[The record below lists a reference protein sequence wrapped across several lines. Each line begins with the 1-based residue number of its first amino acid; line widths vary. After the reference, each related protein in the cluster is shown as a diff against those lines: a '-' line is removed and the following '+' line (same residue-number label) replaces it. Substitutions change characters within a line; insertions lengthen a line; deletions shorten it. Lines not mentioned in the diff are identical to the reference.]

1 MPGDS
6 SDSEESGPEPTEHS
20 AQPGDRTPQDS
31 APGDATVAAAM
42 SGAAAGSAEAT
53 GVSDTPAD
61 GGPEEGG
68 GPVEDGE
75 GGQSLGTSAT
85 RGFLWANVGLLSRFG
100 VALVLASVLARQL
113 STDEYSAMVAMTVV
127 MLYADTAL
135 DLGMGASLVYEQERG
150 QSRRVDVAFT
160 ANVAFSAV
168 LGVVMFFAAPLIAA
182 LFNLEQYVNVFR
194 FLGPLIVISGLNT
207 VPWALFMR
215 EMAFRTRSFT
225 EVARDGTRLVV
236 TVVLVFGGMGIW
248 GVVWGFVAAKV
259 VWAVGTWLF
268 TRFRAHLRWDREV
281 VGELYSYAWKMAG
294 NRFLGLLA
302 LNGDYF
308 IVGNRTSS
316 LDLYYQAFRLPEVV
330 MGGQLN
336 AMSAVLFPMY
346 SRIRSKGT
354 EALRAAMYK
363 ALGIVALFSIPVGIA
378 MALVARDAITVMFG
392 TGNTDAV
399 PTMEVIAITGCVTGL
414 GFATGDLLYA
424 TNRPGL
430 MMRLNAIMVPIML
443 AAMWFVA
450 PNGIVWVAFVHLGTQ
465 TVFIT
470 IRQLI
475 VNRIIGASMATTLAA
490 CWPGVAVGLGMVA
503 FGLPVRLLTEA
514 GFLSGLLVVAAS
526 GAGAALALALS
537 PGSRAILADVMGKLR
552 GA

>member
-1 MPGDS
+1 VPPEGASGRPSPDSGQVPG
-6 SDSEESGPEPTEHS
+6 EQGSG
-20 AQPGDRTPQDS
+20 
-31 APGDATVAAAM
+31 
-42 SGAAAGSAEAT
+42 
-53 GVSDTPAD
+53 
-61 GGPEEGG
+61 
-68 GPVEDGE
+68 GE
-75 GGQSLGTSAT
+75 SLGTSAT

-100 VALVLASVLARQL
+100 VALVLASLLARQL
-113 STDEYSAMVAMTVV
+113 TPDEYSAMVALTVV

-135 DLGMGASLVYEQERG
+135 DLGMGASLVYEQEDG

-168 LGVVMFFAAPLIAA
+168 LGLLVFLAAPLIAS
-182 LFNLEQYVNVFR
+182 LFNLEQYLNVFR

-215 EMAFRTRSFT
+215 EMAFKPRSIT
-225 EVARDGTRLVV
+225 EIARDGTRLVV
-236 TVVLVFGGMGIW
+236 TIVLVFGGMGIW
-248 GVVWGFVAAKV
+248 GVVWGFVASKV
-259 VWAVGTWLF
+259 IWTAGTWML
-268 TRFRAHLRWDREV
+268 TRFRARVAWDRTV

-308 IVGNRTSS
+308 IVGNRTTS

-346 SRIRSKGT
+346 SRIRSKGA
-354 EALRAAMYK
+354 EALREAMYK
-363 ALGIVALFSIPVGIA
+363 ALGIVGLFSIPVGIA
-378 MALVARDAITVMFG
+378 MALIARDAITVMFG
-392 TGNTDAV
+392 TGGTDAV
-399 PTMEVIAITGCVTGL
+399 PTMEIISITGCITGL

-430 MMRLNAIMVPIML
+430 MMRLNAVMVPLML
-443 AAMWFVA
+443 AVMWFVA
-450 PNGIVWVAFVHLGTQ
+450 PNGIVWIAFVHLGTQ
-465 TVFIT
+465 AVFIT

-475 VNRIIGASMATTLAA
+475 VNRIIGASMVASLAA

-503 FGLPVRLLTEA
+503 LGLPVRLLTDGGLVSLVLVA
-514 GFLSGLLVVAAS
+514 VATGFGS
-526 GAGAALALALS
+526 ALALALS
-537 PGSRAILADVMGKLR
+537 AKSRVVLADVVAKLR
-552 GA
+552 GV